1 MRLEKIRL
9 AGFKSFVDPTT
20 VPLPGNLVGIVGPNG
35 CGKSNLIDAVRWVMG
50 ESSARQLRGESM
62 SDVIFNGS
70 STRKPVGLAS
80 VELVFDN
87 GEGRAPGEYSQYAQL
102 AIKRQVTRD
111 GQSQYFLNG
120 ARCRRRD
127 VTDIFLGTGLGP
139 RSYAIIE
146 QGTISRLV
154 EAKPEELR
162 GFVEEAAGV
171 SKYKERRH
179 ETEIRMRHTRENL
192 ERLEDLRDEVAK
204 QIQHLQR
211 QAKKA
216 ERHAALQEQSLR
228 LRRELLALR
237 WREHQLNCSGQD
249 ATVHELEERLAAL
262 GQESTRL
269 EQQREAHQS
278 AAHSRHQ
285 ELQERQAEHYQLTAE
300 VGQREQAVRHA
311 GQSRGELEQA
321 LRRIRAEREEMRQSL
336 EQDRLRRQALDDEK
350 SQLEQAIRQAGER
363 EQESARELE
372 EARRLQ
378 GESRQELERART
390 ESARRREQ
398 TDARRLA
405 LKRLDEENARL
416 ASRQQRLGAERDAL
430 QSGLNDTA
438 GEALEAGLAEAD
450 QRRNATQGELDAAQ
464 QALPELRAVARRQ
477 QENLHALRGELQK
490 LEGQIASL
498 ERLQKHAMG
507 KDRQAFNAW
516 LARAGLEGAPR
527 LAEGLDAQ
535 PGWETALERLLGDR
549 LEAVCV
555 DAFPSA
561 LDPPANETLAL
572 FLARE
577 SGSSPPD
584 VVELTGAPDIGS
596 LPPRGRTGGGE
607 FNKVAE
613 TDFNHPHPNLPP
625 HGEGAGISCA
635 ELNSTALGTTPAVPD
650 DSLLARV
657 NSPWDLRPLI
667 AGVRCADSLHE
678 ALQRLPT
685 LAPGESLLTPDGTWL
700 GKGWLLS
707 RRGDAGHTG
716 VLQREKELRTLR
728 QRHEELT
735 GERNA
740 AETAREAAE
749 HAARD
754 MEQRREE
761 LQKSLRA
768 LDTDLHRLIA
778 ERNAHRAQLD
788 QARRRFEQLEAELA
802 EAAQDGE
809 RLATERAAAEEQIR
823 TATREL
829 EQQHTRLPELE
840 AKDTALRQRLQ
851 RAESA
856 AREARDGHQ
865 ALKGRLATA
874 VSSLDLTGKHL
885 DRLLQ
890 QEEQSAERLA
900 ETETR
905 LAETTAPLE
914 AGQRELDALREQR
927 RKLEATLAESRRA
940 VADDEKETRRLAG
953 EHARLEQDQQRLRSD
968 LEQARVER
976 QAALVRRQTIGE
988 QLAELDAEPEAILS
1002 DLPDDAAEK
1011 VWRER
1016 LENVQED
1023 IQKLGAINL
1032 AAIDEHR
1039 EQSERLE
1046 FLDRQRADLAE
1057 SLATLEEAIRKIDRE
1072 CRARFK
1078 DTFDRINGGL
1088 ERMFP
1093 KLFGGG
1099 AARLELNEADPL
1111 AAGVSLMARPPGK
1124 RNSSIHLLSGG
1135 EKALTAVALVFSI
1148 FELNPAPFCLLDEV
1162 DAPLDEANVGRF
1174 SALVREMSEAVQ
1186 FIFITH
1192 NKVTME
1198 AAGHLAGVTMK
1209 EPGVSRIVA
1218 VDIDKAVELATA

>member
-9 AGFKSFVDPTT
+9 AGFKSFVDATT

-50 ESSARQLRGESM
+50 ESSARHLRGESM

-70 STRKPVGLAS
+70 SSRKPVALAS
-80 VELVFDN
+80 VELEFDN
-87 GEGRAPGEYSQYAQL
+87 SRGRAPGEYAQYAQI

-154 EAKPEELR
+154 EARPEELR

-216 ERHAALQEQSLR
+216 ERHAALQEQALR

-237 WREHQLNCSGQD
+237 WKEHEQACGGQD
-249 ATVHELEERLAAL
+249 AVVHELEARLASLVRESAL
-262 GQESTRL
+262 L
-269 EQQREAHQS
+269 EEQRETHQ
-278 AAHSRHQ
+278 AAAQSRHR
-285 ELQERQAEHYQLTAE
+285 ELQERQAEHYQSTAE
-300 VGQREQAVRHA
+300 LGQREQAVRHA
-311 GQSRGELEQA
+311 GQSRSELEQT
-321 LRRIRAEREEMRQSL
+321 LQRIRAELDETRRSL
-336 EQDRLRRQALDDEK
+336 QQDRQRRQALDEEK
-350 SQLEQAIRQAGER
+350 AHLEQAIGQAGER
-363 EQESARELE
+363 ERDTARELDD
-372 EARRLQ
+372 ARRLQ
-378 GESRQELERART
+378 GESRSELERART
-390 ESARRREQ
+390 ESARSREQ
-398 TDARRLA
+398 AEAWRQA
-405 LKRLDEENARL
+405 LKRLEEENARL
-416 ASRQQRLGAERDAL
+416 AARRQRLATERDAL
-430 QSGLNDTA
+430 QAALDDT
-438 GEALEAGLAEAD
+438 ELHELEERVAEAEL
-450 QRRNATQGELDAAQ
+450 RRNVTQADLDAAQ
-464 QALPELRAVARRQ
+464 QVLPELRAGARRH

-516 LARAGLEGAPR
+516 LTRTGLDGAPR
-527 LAEGLDAQ
+527 LAEKLETQ

-549 LEAVCV
+549 LEAVCL
-555 DAFPSA
+555 DAFPA
-561 LDPPANETLAL
+561 RLDLPTNETLAL
-572 FLARE
+572 FLARDA
-577 SGSSPPD
+577 GASPP
-584 VVELTGAPDIGS
+584 
-596 LPPRGRTGGGE
+596 PPE
-607 FNKVAE
+607 
-613 TDFNHPHPNLPP
+613 
-625 HGEGAGISCA
+625 
-635 ELNSTALGTTPAVPD
+635 

-657 NSPWDLRPLI
+657 DCPWDLRPLL
-667 AGVRCADSLHE
+667 AGVRCAASLTE
-678 ALQRLPT
+678 ALQRLPE
-685 LAPGESLLTPDGTWL
+685 LAPGESLLTQDGDWL
-700 GKGWLLS
+700 GNGWLLA
-707 RRGDAGHTG
+707 RRGDAGHIG
-716 VLQREKELRTLR
+716 VLQREKELRALR
-728 QRHEELT
+728 QRQDDLAEE
-735 GERNA
+735 RHA
-740 AETAREAAE
+740 AEAARDAAE
-749 HAARD
+749 HAARE
-754 MEQRREE
+754 MEQRRDEW
-761 LQKSLRA
+761 QKVVRA
-768 LDTDLHRLIA
+768 LDADLHRALS
-778 ERNAHRAQLD
+778 ERNARRARLD
-788 QARRRFEQLEAELA
+788 QARQRFDQLQKELA
-802 EAAQDGE
+802 EAAQDAERIGE
-809 RLATERAAAEEQIR
+809 ERAETEQKIRHAALD
-823 TATREL
+823 L
-829 EQQHTRLPELE
+829 ERRHADLAELE
-840 AKDTALRQRLQ
+840 AHDDRLRQR
-851 RAESA
+851 RDAAE
-856 AREARDGHQ
+856 RDARDARDAHQ

-890 QEEQSAERLA
+890 QEEQGAARLGDA
-900 ETETR
+900 ETR
-905 LAETTAPLE
+905 LAATEAPLE
-914 AGQRELDALREQR
+914 AGQRELDMLRENR
-927 RKLEATLAESRRA
+927 RALETVLAECRRA
-940 VADDEKETRRLAG
+940 VADDERETRRLAG
-953 EHARLEQDQQRLRSD
+953 EHTRLEQDRQRLRSD
-968 LEQARVER
+968 LEQARVDR
-976 QAALVRRQTIGE
+976 QAALVRRQTLRE
-988 QLAELDAEPEAILS
+988 QLAELEAEPEAILPE
-1002 DLPDDAAEK
+1002 LAEDAAEK

-1016 LENVQED
+1016 LDTVQDD

-1046 FLDRQRADLAE
+1046 FLDSQRADLGE

-1072 CRARFK
+1072 CRGRFK

-1099 AARLELNEADPL
+1099 SARLELTESDPL
-1111 AAGVSLMARPPGK
+1111 SAGVGLMARPPGK

-1174 SALVREMSEAVQ
+1174 SALVREMAEAVQ

-1198 AAGHLAGVTMK
+1198 AADHLAGVTMK